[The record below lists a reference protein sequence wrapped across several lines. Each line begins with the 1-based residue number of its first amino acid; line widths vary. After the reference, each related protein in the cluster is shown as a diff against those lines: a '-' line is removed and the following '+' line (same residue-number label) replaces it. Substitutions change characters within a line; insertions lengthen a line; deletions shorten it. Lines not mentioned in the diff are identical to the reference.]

1 MAEFSIELIQNT
13 IDVWSPKYGY
23 TLSEDEAV
31 EIIQN
36 LTRYFETLDDIAKSI
51 ARDITKELID
61 DGTFTKCEEID
72 NLVPDKTGL
81 YCIRLRDDATLPEQY
96 QAELDKRNSRLIY
109 IGKAE
114 KKTLQ
119 KRFLRQ
125 ELRAKGH
132 GTFFRSVGAM
142 LGFTPPEGSLKDKK
156 NRNNYKFSKAD
167 EARIIEWINLHLE
180 ANWKVFDDLFVIEK
194 YLISM
199 HRPLLNIKEN
209 PQALSLLIK
218 ARDKCKRIAIGYEKS
233 YG

>member
-1 MAEFSIELIQNT
+1 MGKYGKELIQNT
-13 IDVWSPKYGY
+13 IEVWSPKAGY
-23 TLSEDEAV
+23 TLSENEAV

-36 LTRYFETLDDIAKSI
+36 LTRYFETLDDIAKRI
-51 ARDITKELID
+51 ANDITKEMID
-61 DGTFTKCEEID
+61 EGAFTKCEDID
-72 NLVPDKTGL
+72 SLVPDKKGL
-81 YCIRLRDDATLPEQY
+81 YCIRLMDNAELPKQY
-96 QAELDKRNSRLIY
+96 QSELDKRKNTLIY

-114 KKTLQ
+114 NKSLKH
-119 KRFLRQ
+119 RFLNQ

-156 NRNNYKFSKAD
+156 NRNNYKFSRAD
-167 EARIIEWINLHLE
+167 EVKIIKWINSHLE
-180 ANWKVFDDLFVIEK
+180 ANLKVLDDLFITEK

-218 ARDKCKRIAIGYEKS
+218 ARDRCKEIART
-233 YG
+233 

>member
-1 MAEFSIELIQNT
+1 MGQYSKELIQNT

-31 EIIQN
+31 EIIYN

-51 ARDITKELID
+51 ARDITKEMID

-81 YCIRLRDDATLPEQY
+81 YCIRLRNDATLPEQY

-132 GTFFRSVGAM
+132 GTFFRSAGRCWDS
-142 LGFTPPEGSLKDKK
+142 FH
-156 NRNNYKFSKAD
+156 RKAHL
-167 EARIIEWINLHLE
+167 RIRRTRIT
-180 ANWKVFDDLFVIEK
+180 
-194 YLISM
+194 ISSQKLTKL
-199 HRPLLNIKEN
+199 R
-209 PQALSLLIK
+209 S
-218 ARDKCKRIAIGYEKS
+218 
-233 YG
+233 

>member
-1 MAEFSIELIQNT
+1 MGQYSKELIQNT

-31 EIIQN
+31 EIIYN
-36 LTRYFETLDDIAKSI
+36 LTRYFETLDDFAKNIAN
-51 ARDITKELID
+51 DITKELIT

-96 QAELDKRNSRLIY
+96 QAELDKRRSRLIY

-114 KKTLQ
+114 KKSLQ

-125 ELRAKGH
+125 ELRGKGH

-156 NRNNYKFSKAD
+156 NKDNYKFSKAD
-167 EARIIEWINLHLE
+167 ESKIVSWINTNLE
-180 ANWKVFDDLFVIEK
+180 ANWKVFDGLFVIEK

-218 ARDKCKRIAIGYEKS
+218 ARDRCKNIARR
-233 YG
+233 